1 MYNYYTYLKRKQ
13 KEEENKKLL
22 NNNIKLSKIH
32 EKNLE
37 KFTKNYEERVKNFM
51 YDMTSHPIYFQNNS
65 TKISTNREDFLNE
78 EKDKILSKTG
88 FVHSIYRTDRENA
101 LEYDKKHKELLNY
114 LKINDTKKN
123 SINLNKKNNNDILN
137 EYEKNSL
144 MKNQKY
150 RLNQPSMRF
159 KPRNDLERIYDSMV
173 NYRISLGNKI
183 SRKSLQKQLNNI
195 GFKEEKFDNNFN
207 PEDIMEIDTDENKN
221 NKIDKDFIK
230 DNKNMNK
237 FKKYKKNM
245 IYNAFLE
252 QKKNKLDN
260 KNEEEEN
267 QYKFNNSDG
276 RILHNDIYN
285 KTYFNALVN
294 FSLFKNS
301 CFLPEKFEN
310 NSIEN
315 NSKFKTKLIKRYNH
329 NKKYFLNYDNS
340 FNKNNKNTI
349 EISSS
354 KDLINMLDKE
364 NNSKNKEEKI
374 INSLNNV
381 DIMTKKLKE
390 STKKIT
396 KKEKYNL
403 NILHKMAFEGEK
415 YPYIINNITD
425 KIKEYKRNNNLNNSD
440 EIFPSKS
447 KNTIIVDKKVYNRND
462 LETLSKL
469 VMKKCHYFTTKYKK
483 SQF

>member
-1 MYNYYTYLKRKQ
+1 MYNYYTDLKRKQ
-13 KEEENKKLL
+13 KEEENKKLF
-22 NNNIKLSKIH
+22 NYKIKLSKMH
-32 EKNLE
+32 KKNLE

-51 YDMTSHPIYFQNNS
+51 YDMATHPIYMQNNN

-78 EKDKILSKTG
+78 EKDKILSKSG
-88 FVHSIYRTDRENA
+88 FVHSIYRTHRENA

-123 SINLNKKNNNDILN
+123 NNNLNKNYDILN
-137 EYEKNSL
+137 ENKKNSF
-144 MKNQKY
+144 MKNQKN
-150 RLNQPSMRF
+150 RIIQPSMRF
-159 KPRNDLERIYDSMV
+159 KPRNDLERIYDTMIS
-173 NYRISLGNKI
+173 YRISLGNKI
-183 SRKSLQKQLNNI
+183 SRKSLQKQLNDI
-195 GFKEEKFDNNFN
+195 GFKEEKFESDFI

-237 FKKYKKNM
+237 FKKYNKNM

-267 QYKFNNSDG
+267 HYKFNNSDG
-276 RILHNDIYN
+276 RILHNDLYN

-301 CFLPEKFEN
+301 CFLPDKFEN

-315 NSKFKTKLIKRYNH
+315 NSKIKTKLIKRF

-340 FNKNNKNTI
+340 FYKNNKNTI

-354 KDLINMLDKE
+354 KDLINILDKD
-364 NNSKNKEEKI
+364 NNFKNKEEKI

-381 DIMTKKLKE
+381 DLMTKKLKE

-403 NILHKMAFEGEK
+403 NILHEMAFEGEK

-425 KIKEYKRNNNLNNSD
+425 KIKEYKRNNNQNNSD
-440 EIFPSKS
+440 EIFPSKT
-447 KNTIIVDKKVYNRND
+447 KNTIIIDKKVYNRND

-483 SQF
+483 SQL